1 MTGTLGLYSEAWR
14 TVSSDSSVLIFASTH
29 LLARPV
35 GHDSGIIIMDF
46 PMDATKLLET
56 INQAMKQAMINWTNS
71 LASTAN
77 NTVEGVDADKTVH

>member
-1 MTGTLGLYSEAWR
+1 MLT
-14 TVSSDSSVLIFASTH
+14 FASTH

-46 PMDATKLLET
+46 PMDATKLQET
-56 INQAMKQAMINWTNS
+56 IDQAMKQAMINWTNS